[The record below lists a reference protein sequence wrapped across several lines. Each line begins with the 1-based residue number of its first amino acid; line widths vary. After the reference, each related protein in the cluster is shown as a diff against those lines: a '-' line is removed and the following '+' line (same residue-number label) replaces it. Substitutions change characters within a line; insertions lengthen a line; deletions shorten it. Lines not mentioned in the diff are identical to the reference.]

1 MHSAT
6 AAEVFGVG
14 IEGVSG
20 DQRRKAKAINFGL
33 IYGMSAFGLG
43 KQLGLGRNEAQE
55 YIDLYFARY
64 PGVAEYMARTRE
76 LAHEAWLCGNAE
88 GAAPL
93 LARDQRPESPAA
105 AGR

>member
-1 MHSAT
+1 MAHLSQDDGLLNAF
-6 AAEVFGVG
+6 AAGLDVHQCDRSRSIPGVG
-14 IEGVSG
+14 IEGVSV

-64 PGVAEYMARTRE
+64 PGVAEYMARTR
-76 LAHEAWLCGNAE
+76 
-88 GAAPL
+88 GARSTTPVML
-93 LARDQRPESPAA
+93 RR
-105 AGR
+105 